1 MKLSWQPVT
10 IDLRTTFRIAH
21 GASDQRFNVVAKLD
35 HEGLTGYG
43 EAAVVPYYGDT
54 QPGIIDYLEK
64 LAGPAGYFDNIHDP
78 FLMEDILG
86 NLPPGPQAGHTA
98 LDVALH
104 DLVGQALG
112 QPLYRLLGL
121 NPSAIPDTSYSIGID
136 EPEAMAERARQSGWP
151 IIKIKLG
158 SQDDEA
164 IVAAIRKA
172 TSARLRVDANAG
184 WSRDRAAAL
193 IPRLVQYDLEMIEQ
207 PLPVGDIEGLRW
219 LRAQNYGIPIFLD
232 ESARLP
238 ADVAAH
244 AGVVDGIVIKL
255 MKTGGIRNALKAI
268 HTARALDLQVMMGC
282 MVESS
287 LGITAAAHL
296 GPLCDLVDLDGPLL
310 IKHDPYQGIKY
321 DGAKIILPDQPGLG
335 VRQRN
340 LAWEASTES

>member
-1 MKLSWQPVT
+1 MKLSWEPIT
-10 IDLRTTFRIAH
+10 LDLKTTFRIAH
-21 GASDQRFNVVAKLD
+21 GASDQRFNVVARLE
-35 HEGLTGYG
+35 HAGLEGLG
-43 EAAVVPYYGDT
+43 EG
-54 QPGIIDYLEK
+54 PGVTYLGESQAGMIAYLESVAH
-64 LAGPAGYFDNIHDP
+64 LMVGDPA
-78 FLMEDILG
+78 LLEDSLER
-86 NLPPGPQAGHTA
+86 LPPGSHAARAA
-98 LDVALH
+98 LDMALH
-104 DLVGQALG
+104 DLWGKLVG
-112 QPLYRLLGL
+112 QPLYRLFGL
-121 NPSAIPDTSYSIGID
+121 NPARIPPTSFTIAIDR
-136 EPEAMAERARQSGWP
+136 PEAMAEQAQRSGYP
-151 IIKIKLG
+151 IIKIKVG
-158 SQDDEA
+158 SDQDEA
-164 IVAAIRKA
+164 IVRAIRRA
-172 TSARLRVDANAG
+172 TEARLRVDANAG
-184 WSRDRAAAL
+184 WSRQQAAEL
-193 IPRLVQYDLEMIEQ
+193 IPRLAQYDLEMIEQ

-232 ESARLP
+232 ESASLP

-268 HTARALDLQVMMGC
+268 HTARAMNLQVMMGC

-340 LAWEASTES
+340 IAWEVSTES